1 MSNLLTSYWTNK
13 SVLITGA
20 SSGLGWAITA
30 ALAPF
35 KIHFCLLSR
44 REEKMSELAKQ
55 LKNSGSHFW
64 VRACDVRHR
73 EEVLRAV
80 ADFHQE
86 SGRLDV
92 AWVNSGIS
100 KDSSHENWTWQTF
113 EDMIDTNLKGAIYTT
128 QACLQVMVP
137 QKSGTIVGIGSA
149 ASMRGLPSRG
159 VYSLTKVGLE
169 YFFQSKA
176 AELPDIQFTM
186 IHPGFVDTPINQGNP
201 NRFFLLTAEKAA
213 QIMITAVAKRR
224 RRLIYPLR
232 MHLLFRLIRAL
243 PLPIYLWLA
252 HKTMTLSR
260 PAQRPQMAST
270 GTIEVRG

>member
-1 MSNLLTSYWTNK
+1 MNELLKSYWDNK

-20 SSGLGWAITA
+20 SSGLGWAITE

-35 KIHFCLLSR
+35 HIQFCLLSR
-44 REEKMSELAKQ
+44 REEKMYELVSQ
-55 LKNSGSHFW
+55 LKNSGSRFW
-64 VRACDVRHR
+64 IRACDVRHR
-73 EEVLRAV
+73 DDVLKAV

-86 SGRLDV
+86 AGRLDV

-100 KDSSHENWTWQTF
+100 KDTSHENWKWDTF
-113 EDMIDTNLKGAIYTT
+113 EDLIDTNLKGAVYTT

-137 QKSGTIVGIGSA
+137 QKSGAIVGIGSA

-169 YFFQSKA
+169 YFFQSKS
-176 AELPDIQFTM
+176 AELPEIQFTM

-201 NRFFLLTAEKAA
+201 NRFFLLTSEKAA
-213 QIMITAVAKRR
+213 QIMIKAVAKRR
-224 RRLIYPLR
+224 RRLIYPLG
-232 MHLLFRLIRAL
+232 MHLLFRVVRSL

-260 PAQRPQMAST
+260 PAERQRMASAE
-270 GTIEVRG
+270 ISEV